1 MAMAQKD
8 RNTRMAQRA
17 FEMVDKVYGRSH
29 KISPPVLYVPR
40 DESAPRF
47 NQEPYEYGGPK
58 VYTVKEGTNTTSC
71 RRVIYQYSKESTTKE
86 PVVSPPTE
94 HIQYFGGVHPHMGH
108 ANRFETA
115 KGRPISCD
123 EAVQLYGGVLI
134 REYRK

>member
-1 MAMAQKD
+1 LSFPNQTESKETKIKH
-8 RNTRMAQRA
+8 RNKTP
-17 FEMVDKVYGRSH
+17 F
-29 KISPPVLYVPR
+29 ISFILKWQWLKR
-40 DESAPRF
+40 IGI
-47 NQEPYEYGGPK
+47 QGWLKGPLK
-58 VYTVKEGTNTTSC
+58 WSIRCTGTNTTSC